1 MAATTFA
8 LPKELN
14 ERQRREL
21 ASGFAAGVT
30 EGERLPYTLAVHR
43 GDGEN
48 PHAHLMISER
58 AERVEKDNEALVEER
73 NGLIERIKESI
84 AGIYQ
89 ELQALPEKIR
99 GAGAGVGPWGRVQ
112 PVRTS
117 QFPSRKGPERRGPKR
132 GGLERD
138 YGPSRVKFLPHGFS
152 RAFTFVRRRA
162 TKFRSSKARNPT
174 HSSTARDGVIL
185 MTAGGKFRM
194 TVRTYR

>member
-14 ERQRREL
+14 EGQRREL
-21 ASGFAAGVT
+21 ASGFAAGAT
-30 EGERLPYTLAVHR
+30 EGEPALYAGRPSRRRGESPYAPDDLGAGQRWH
-43 GDGEN
+43 
-48 PHAHLMISER
+48 R
-58 AERVEKDNEALVEER
+58 AEPGAVV
-73 NGLIERIKESI
+73 
-84 AGIYQ
+84 
-89 ELQALPEKIR
+89 QALQREGPGE
-99 GAGAGVGPWGRVQ
+99 GGSEEEPHHDVAGVGPWGRVQ

-132 GGLERD
+132 GGPERD